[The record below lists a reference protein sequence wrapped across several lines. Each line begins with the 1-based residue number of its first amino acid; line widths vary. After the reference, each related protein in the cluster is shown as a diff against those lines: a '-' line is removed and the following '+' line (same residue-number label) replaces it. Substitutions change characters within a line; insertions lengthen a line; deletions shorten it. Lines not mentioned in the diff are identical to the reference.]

1 MGHYLRNI
9 ITPLGT
15 VPLLKDTTW
24 DGFFSPLELLNTCA
38 VYLND
43 QTLKTS
49 DQLGFYAGLLFGSGP
64 AKSFREWPIEGRQS
78 IDFPASRHYVV
89 RDDAAGDYLVFDAG
103 KPCPDYLPAHAHADS
118 LSYELSVANQRIIV
132 DSGVYEYTAG
142 PWRDY
147 FRSTRAHTTVEVEH
161 ENQSEVWS
169 SFRVGSRARPGPSYW
184 QSEDNLVLMQGEHD
198 GYRRLVVPVIH
209 QRTILA
215 APQRL
220 WLVADQLWG
229 NGQTNLASHVHFH
242 PDLILEQVG
251 DSVWQIQN
259 SREPL
264 WLTAFGDTSASIA
277 KGQLD
282 PVRQGWYSERFGELI
297 PNTVLTFRE
306 ERASLPYA
314 FGYVIGRE
322 IPVQISCVAIS
333 RGHLISL
340 ESSHRRF
347 RLQLV
352 RDQSP
357 VVT

>member
-1 MGHYLRNI
+1 YGQAQFLFSNLELDVRGNHLLENIRALVWAGLAFNGAEPGHWFRRGMRLLEREVNEQVLSDGGHFERAPGYHVIVFRDLLEIALWLERNADGPPEWLNHALRRMGHYLRNI

-229 NGQTNLASHVHFH
+229 NGQTNL
-242 PDLILEQVG
+242 
-251 DSVWQIQN
+251 
-259 SREPL
+259 
-264 WLTAFGDTSASIA
+264 
-277 KGQLD
+277 
-282 PVRQGWYSERFGELI
+282 
-297 PNTVLTFRE
+297 
-306 ERASLPYA
+306 
-314 FGYVIGRE
+314 
-322 IPVQISCVAIS
+322 
-333 RGHLISL
+333 
-340 ESSHRRF
+340 
-347 RLQLV
+347 
-352 RDQSP
+352 
-357 VVT
+357 